1 MAWASTHHEAIL
13 APITAVKEAV
23 AGLEEEEAT
32 GAVEVIGGDAK
43 DTQAL
48 PLPKQLL
55 LPGVD
60 PMVGCGL

>member
-1 MAWASTHHEAIL
+1 
-13 APITAVKEAV
+13 VKEAV